1 MNKLDFI
8 DTVGSTN
15 AYLEEKYSEN
25 IPDTGYAIATFN
37 QTDGRGQRGN
47 VWIVEPDTNICYSY
61 IFRPEAIV
69 AHDQFIISQAVSLAV
84 KSMLDKYSADIT
96 IKWPN
101 DIMWK
106 DKKIA
111 GILIE
116 NNIAGKH
123 INYSIVGIGININQG
138 CFSQDLPYAVSLSQ
152 ITGKK
157 YDLIKVTEEL
167 NAAIY
172 NALANFSSESFETI
186 QRYYLNNLYRR
197 DGFHRYRDHEGCFFA
212 KIRGI
217 EAAGNL
223 ILEME
228 NQTVKSYA
236 FKEVV
241 FDL

>member
-1 MNKLDFI
+1 MNTLEFI

-15 AYLEEKYSEN
+15 AYLEEKFPDN
-25 IPDTGYAIATFN
+25 IPDSGYAIATFN

-47 VWIVEPDTNICYSY
+47 LWLVEPDTNICYSY
-61 IFRPEAIV
+61 IFKPDSIV

-84 KSMLDKYSADIT
+84 KSMLDKYSSDIT

-116 NNIAGKH
+116 NNIKGKN

-157 YDLIKVTEEL
+157 YDLKKLTEEL
-167 NAAIY
+167 NDSIFL
-172 NALANFSSESFETI
+172 ALSNLGSDNFETI

-197 DGFHRYRDHEGCFFA
+197 DGLHRYKDHEGVFFA
-212 KIRGI
+212 RIRGI
-217 EAAGNL
+217 EPAGNL

-228 NQTVKSYA
+228 DQSVKAYA